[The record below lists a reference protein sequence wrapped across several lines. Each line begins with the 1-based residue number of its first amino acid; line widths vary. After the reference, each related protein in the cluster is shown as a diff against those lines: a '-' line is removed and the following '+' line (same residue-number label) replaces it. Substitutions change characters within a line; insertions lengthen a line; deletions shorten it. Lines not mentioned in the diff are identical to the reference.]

1 MRFVQGDSLLAA
13 IERFHRPPAPLGAGE
28 RNVAFRGLLGRFLDV
43 CNAVAY
49 AHRRGVLHRDLQP
62 GNVMLGE
69 FGETLVIDWGMA
81 KVLKPATGTPTVPDE
96 VAVAD
101 PLTPARDALAT

>member
-28 RNVAFRGLLGRFLDV
+28 RNVAFRVLLGRFVDV

-49 AHRRGVLHRDLQP
+49 AHRRGVLHRDLKP
-62 GNVMLGE
+62 GNGMLGE
-69 FGETLVIDWGMA
+69 FGGTLVIDWGMA
-81 KVLKPATGTPTVPDE
+81 KLLKAAGGPKGPEEAPCGGPPNPNPQGLG
-96 VAVAD
+96 AV
-101 PLTPARDALAT
+101 